1 MNFLWVLYAI
11 FMASAITSICRY
23 GRCINMDIE
32 PRIPSTL
39 VSHVEQTPDTHRNE
53 KREDMNSQTL
63 KQIGVQ
69 SGAMDRVVQA
79 VRPRRLT
86 KIYSGGAIIGL
97 FGGAAASLFG
107 SMLTGASWF
116 VTNDRIQQ
124 LLSVT
129 GSVLL
134 FLTIPLIVLGACC
147 LDWMEKDEPGI
158 GAKIARP
165 EYETE

>member
-1 MNFLWVLYAI
+1 M
-11 FMASAITSICRY
+11 
-23 GRCINMDIE
+23 
-32 PRIPSTL
+32 
-39 VSHVEQTPDTHRNE
+39 HRNE
-53 KREDMNSQTL
+53 KGEDMNSLTL

-69 SGAMDRVVQA
+69 SDAKDRVAQA
-79 VRPRRLT
+79 VGQHRPA

-107 SMLTGASWF
+107 SILTGASWL
-116 VTNDRIQQ
+116 VANDGTRQ

-134 FLTIPLIVLGACC
+134 FMTIPLIALGACC

-158 GAKIARP
+158 GSKIARH
-165 EYETE
+165 EYEEDDDQ

>member
-1 MNFLWVLYAI
+1 
-11 FMASAITSICRY
+11 
-23 GRCINMDIE
+23 MDIE

-116 VTNDRIQQ
+116 VTNDRTQQ

-158 GAKIARP
+158 GAKIACP
-165 EYETE
+165 EYEEDDDQ